1 MNTPVK
7 SLSNLLKSSLKRVER
22 EISKNIKDEEKLITL
37 TAGHLIK
44 AKGKKIRPLLTLLV
58 SKMLNYKGNADV
70 TLAVCIEFIH
80 NATLLHD
87 DVIDTGKIRR
97 GKLSANQIWGNKVS
111 VLVGDYLL
119 SRAFKLMVK
128 NKSLKLL
135 EILSQTSL
143 ILARGQ
149 IQDVGNNQNVNLT
162 EKKYLSIIDAK
173 TAELFRISCFLPT
186 IITDQD
192 KRTQKIFNDFGFNFG
207 MAFQLSDDVL
217 DYFGDSSKMGKSVGK
232 DFFEGKVTY
241 PVIHCFKKSDK
252 KSKKIIAKLFFKRKR
267 SKKDL
272 ALILD
277 LMKKTNTYKSSIEFV
292 GKYAEKAKTKI
303 NKFEGNK
310 YKVYL
315 DELVDHL
322 IIRDK

>member
-58 SKMLNYKGNADV
+58 SKMLNYKGSADV

-315 DELVDHL
+315 DDLVDHL

>member
-87 DVIDTGKIRR
+87 DVIDAGKIRR

-128 NKSLKLL
+128 NKSVKLI

-186 IITDQD
+186 IITDQN
-192 KRTQKIFNDFGFNFG
+192 KKTQKIFNDFGFNFG

-272 ALILD
+272 AVLLN

-292 GKYAEKAKTKI
+292 RKYAEKAKTNI

>member
-186 IITDQD
+186 IITDQNR
-192 KRTQKIFNDFGFNFG
+192 KTQKIFNDFGFNFG

-217 DYFGDSSKMGKSVGK
+217 DYFGDSSQMGKSVGK

-272 ALILD
+272 AVLLN

-292 GKYAEKAKTKI
+292 RKYAEKAKTKI

-315 DELVDHL
+315 DDLVDHL

>member
-186 IITDQD
+186 IITDQN
-192 KRTQKIFNDFGFNFG
+192 KKTQKIFNDFGFNFG

-217 DYFGDSSKMGKSVGK
+217 DYFGDSSKMGKNVGK

-272 ALILD
+272 AVLLN

-292 GKYAEKAKTKI
+292 RKYAEKAKTNI

>member
-44 AKGKKIRPLLTLLV
+44 AKGKKIRPLLTLLI

-186 IITDQD
+186 IISNQD
-192 KRTQKIFNDFGFNFG
+192 KKTQKIFNDFGFNFG

-217 DYFGDSSKMGKSVGK
+217 DYFGDSSQMGKSVGK

-272 ALILD
+272 AVLLN
-277 LMKKTNTYKSSIEFV
+277 LMKKTDTFKSSIEFV
-292 GKYAEKAKTKI
+292 RKYAEKAKTNI

>member
-1 MNTPVK
+1 VNTPVK

-119 SRAFKLMVK
+119 SRSFKLMVK

-192 KRTQKIFNDFGFNFG
+192 KRTQNIFNDFGFNFG

-315 DELVDHL
+315 DDLVDHL

>member
-22 EISKNIKDEEKLITL
+22 EISENIKDEEKLITL

-44 AKGKKIRPLLTLLV
+44 AKGKKIRPLLTLLI

-272 ALILD
+272 AVLLN
-277 LMKKTNTYKSSIEFV
+277 LMKITNTYRSSIEFV
-292 GKYAEKAKTKI
+292 RKYAEKAKTNI

>member
-58 SKMLNYKGNADV
+58 SKMLNYKGNADL

-186 IITDQD
+186 IITDQN
-192 KRTQKIFNDFGFNFG
+192 KKTQKIFNDFGFNFG

-272 ALILD
+272 AVLLN

-292 GKYAEKAKTKI
+292 RKYAEKAKTNI

>member
-119 SRAFKLMVK
+119 SRAFKLMLK

-186 IITDQD
+186 IITDQN
-192 KRTQKIFNDFGFNFG
+192 KKTQKIFNDFGFNFG

-217 DYFGDSSKMGKSVGK
+217 DYFGVSSKMGKSVGK

-252 KSKKIIAKLFFKRKR
+252 KSKKIIAKLFFKIKR

-272 ALILD
+272 VILLN

-292 GKYAEKAKTKI
+292 RKYAEKAKTNI

>member
-192 KRTQKIFNDFGFNFG
+192 KKTQKIFNDFGFNFG

-217 DYFGDSSKMGKSVGK
+217 DYFGESSKMGKSVGK

-315 DELVDHL
+315 DDLVDHL

>member
-7 SLSNLLKSSLKRVER
+7 SLSKLLKSSLNRVER
-22 EISKNIKDEEKLITL
+22 EISKNIKDEERLITL

-58 SKMLNYKGNADV
+58 SKMLNYKGNSDV

-186 IITDQD
+186 IITNQN
-192 KRTQKIFNDFGFNFG
+192 KKTQKIFNDFGFNFG

-217 DYFGDSSKMGKSVGK
+217 DYYGDSSQMGKSVGK

-252 KSKKIIAKLFFKRKR
+252 KSKNIIAKLFFKRKR

-272 ALILD
+272 TLILD

-292 GKYAEKAKTKI
+292 GKYAEKAKTNI

-315 DELVDHL
+315 DDLVDHL

>member
-44 AKGKKIRPLLTLLV
+44 AKGKKIRPVLTLLV

-135 EILSQTSL
+135 KILSQTSL

-272 ALILD
+272 ILILD

-292 GKYAEKAKTKI
+292 RKYAEKAKTNI

>member
-58 SKMLNYKGNADV
+58 SKMLNYEGNADV

-217 DYFGDSSKMGKSVGK
+217 DYFGDSSQMGKSVGK

-272 ALILD
+272 AVLLN

-292 GKYAEKAKTKI
+292 RKYAEKAKTNI

>member
-44 AKGKKIRPLLTLLV
+44 AKGKKIRPLLTLLI

-272 ALILD
+272 AVILN

-292 GKYAEKAKTKI
+292 RKYAEKAKTNI

-315 DELVDHL
+315 DKLVDHL

>member
-186 IITDQD
+186 IITDQN
-192 KRTQKIFNDFGFNFG
+192 KKTQKIFNDFGFNFG

-217 DYFGDSSKMGKSVGK
+217 DYFGDSSQMGKSVGK

-272 ALILD
+272 ALILN

-292 GKYAEKAKTKI
+292 GKYAEKAKTNI

>member
-186 IITDQD
+186 IITNQN
-192 KRTQKIFNDFGFNFG
+192 KKTQKIFNDFGFNFG

-315 DELVDHL
+315 DDLVDHL

>member
-7 SLSNLLKSSLKRVER
+7 SLSNLLKSSLKRVEI

-44 AKGKKIRPLLTLLV
+44 AKGKKIRPILTLLV

-186 IITDQD
+186 IITDQN
-192 KRTQKIFNDFGFNFG
+192 KKTQKIFNDFGFNFG

-217 DYFGDSSKMGKSVGK
+217 DYFGDSSQMGKSVGK

-272 ALILD
+272 AVLLN

-292 GKYAEKAKTKI
+292 RKYAEKAKTNI

>member
-44 AKGKKIRPLLTLLV
+44 AKGKKIRPLLTLIV

-217 DYFGDSSKMGKSVGK
+217 DYFGDSSKMGKNVGK

-315 DELVDHL
+315 DDLVDHL

>member
-186 IITDQD
+186 IITDQN
-192 KRTQKIFNDFGFNFG
+192 KKTQKIFNDFGFNFG

-272 ALILD
+272 AILLN

-292 GKYAEKAKTKI
+292 RKYAEKAKTNI

>member
-58 SKMLNYKGNADV
+58 SKMLNYKGSADV

-186 IITDQD
+186 IITDQN
-192 KRTQKIFNDFGFNFG
+192 KKTQKIFNDFGFNFG

-252 KSKKIIAKLFFKRKR
+252 KSKRIIAKLFFKRKR

-272 ALILD
+272 AVILN

-292 GKYAEKAKTKI
+292 RKYAEKAKTNI

>member
-186 IITDQD
+186 IITDQG
-192 KRTQKIFNDFGFNFG
+192 KRNQKIFNDFGFNFG

-315 DELVDHL
+315 DDLVDHL

>member
-162 EKKYLSIIDAK
+162 EKKYLSIIDSK

-186 IITDQD
+186 IITDQN
-192 KRTQKIFNDFGFNFG
+192 KKTQKIFNDFGFNFG

-217 DYFGDSSKMGKSVGK
+217 DYFGDSSKMGKSIGK

-252 KSKKIIAKLFFKRKR
+252 KSKKIRAKLFFKRKR

-272 ALILD
+272 AVLLN

-292 GKYAEKAKTKI
+292 RKYAEKAKTNI

>member
-37 TAGHLIK
+37 TAGHLVK

-173 TAELFRISCFLPT
+173 TAELFRISWFLPT
-186 IITDQD
+186 IITDQN
-192 KRTQKIFNDFGFNFG
+192 KKTQKIFNDFGFNFG

-217 DYFGDSSKMGKSVGK
+217 DYFGDSSKMGKNVGK

-272 ALILD
+272 AVLLN
-277 LMKKTNTYKSSIEFV
+277 LMKKANTYKSSIEFV
-292 GKYAEKAKTKI
+292 RKYAEKAKTNI

>member
-7 SLSNLLKSSLKRVER
+7 SLSNLLKSSLKRVEI

-44 AKGKKIRPLLTLLV
+44 AKGKKIRPILTLLV
-58 SKMLNYKGNADV
+58 SKMLNYKGSADV

-186 IITDQD
+186 IITDQN
-192 KRTQKIFNDFGFNFG
+192 KKTQKIFNDFGFNFG

-292 GKYAEKAKTKI
+292 GKYAEKAKTNI

-315 DELVDHL
+315 DDLVDHL

>member
-186 IITDQD
+186 IITNQN
-192 KRTQKIFNDFGFNFG
+192 KKTQKIFNDFGFNFG

-292 GKYAEKAKTKI
+292 RKYAEKAKTNI

>member
-143 ILARGQ
+143 VLARGQ

-186 IITDQD
+186 IITDQN
-192 KRTQKIFNDFGFNFG
+192 KKTQKIFNDFGFNFG

-272 ALILD
+272 AVLLN

-292 GKYAEKAKTKI
+292 RKYAEKAKTNI

>member
-44 AKGKKIRPLLTLLV
+44 AKGKKIRPLLTLIV

-186 IITDQD
+186 IITDQN
-192 KRTQKIFNDFGFNFG
+192 KKTQKIFNDFGFNFG

-272 ALILD
+272 AVLLN

-292 GKYAEKAKTKI
+292 RKYAEKAKTNI

-315 DELVDHL
+315 GELVDHL

>member
-1 MNTPVK
+1 VNTPVK

-44 AKGKKIRPLLTLLV
+44 AKGKKIRPLLTLIV

-292 GKYAEKAKTKI
+292 RKYAEKAKTNI

-315 DELVDHL
+315 DDLVDHL

>member
-186 IITDQD
+186 IITDQN
-192 KRTQKIFNDFGFNFG
+192 KKTQKIFNDFGFNFG

-272 ALILD
+272 AVLLN

-292 GKYAEKAKTKI
+292 RKYAEKAKTNI

-322 IIRDK
+322 IIREK

>member
-7 SLSNLLKSSLKRVER
+7 SLSSLLKSSLKRVER

-44 AKGKKIRPLLTLLV
+44 AKGKKIRPLLTLIV

-119 SRAFKLMVK
+119 SRAFKLMVR

-217 DYFGDSSKMGKSVGK
+217 DYFGDSSKMGKNVGK

-292 GKYAEKAKTKI
+292 RKYAEKAKTNI

>member
-7 SLSNLLKSSLKRVER
+7 SLSNLLKSSLKRVEI

-44 AKGKKIRPLLTLLV
+44 AKGKKIRPILTLLV

-186 IITDQD
+186 IITNQN
-192 KRTQKIFNDFGFNFG
+192 KKTQKIFNDFGFNFG

-315 DELVDHL
+315 DDLVDHL

>member
-186 IITDQD
+186 IITDQN

-292 GKYAEKAKTKI
+292 RKYAEKAKTNI

-315 DELVDHL
+315 DDLVDHL

>member
-44 AKGKKIRPLLTLLV
+44 AKGKKIRPLLTLIV

-272 ALILD
+272 AVILN

-292 GKYAEKAKTKI
+292 RKYAEKAKTNI

>member
-119 SRAFKLMVK
+119 SRAFKLMVR

-186 IITDQD
+186 IITDQN
-192 KRTQKIFNDFGFNFG
+192 KKTQKIFNDFGFNFG

>member
-44 AKGKKIRPLLTLLV
+44 AKGKKIRPLLTLIV

-217 DYFGDSSKMGKSVGK
+217 DYFGDSGKMGKSVGK

-272 ALILD
+272 TVLLN

-292 GKYAEKAKTKI
+292 RKYAEKAKTNI

>member
-252 KSKKIIAKLFFKRKR
+252 KSKKIIAKFFFKRKR

-272 ALILD
+272 AVLLN

-292 GKYAEKAKTKI
+292 RKYAEKAKTNI

>member
-192 KRTQKIFNDFGFNFG
+192 KKTQKIFNDFGFNFG

-217 DYFGDSSKMGKSVGK
+217 DYFGNSSKMGKSVGK

-272 ALILD
+272 AVLLN

-292 GKYAEKAKTKI
+292 RKYAEKAKTNI

>member
-7 SLSNLLKSSLKRVER
+7 SLSNLLKSSLRRVER

-44 AKGKKIRPLLTLLV
+44 AKGKKIRPLLTLIV

-277 LMKKTNTYKSSIEFV
+277 LMNKTNTYKSSIEFV

-315 DELVDHL
+315 DDLVDHL

>member
-162 EKKYLSIIDAK
+162 EKNYLSIIDAK

-186 IITDQD
+186 IITDQN
-192 KRTQKIFNDFGFNFG
+192 KKNQKIFNDFGFNFG

-272 ALILD
+272 AVLLN

-292 GKYAEKAKTKI
+292 RKYAEKAKTNI

>member
-7 SLSNLLKSSLKRVER
+7 SLSNLLKSSLNRVER

-58 SKMLNYKGNADV
+58 SKILNYKGNADV

-149 IQDVGNNQNVNLT
+149 IQDVGNSQNVNLT

-173 TAELFRISCFLPT
+173 TGELFRISCFLPT
-186 IITDQD
+186 IITDQN
-192 KRTQKIFNDFGFNFG
+192 KKTQKIFNDFGFNFG

-217 DYFGDSSKMGKSVGK
+217 DYFGDSSKMGKNVGK

-272 ALILD
+272 VVLLN

-292 GKYAEKAKTKI
+292 RKYAEKAKTNI